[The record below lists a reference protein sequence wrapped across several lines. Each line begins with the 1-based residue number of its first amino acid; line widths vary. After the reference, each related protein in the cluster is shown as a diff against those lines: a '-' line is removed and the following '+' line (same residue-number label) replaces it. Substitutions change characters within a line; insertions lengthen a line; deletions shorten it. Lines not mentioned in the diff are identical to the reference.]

1 MLSFSGNARIFLYT
15 DPVNMHKSFEG
26 LSALAIQKFDVDL
39 VSGAYFVFMN
49 RTRNRLKVLYW
60 DSDGLAIWYKR
71 LEKGSFARRQLENH
85 QMDRRNFLMLLEG
98 ITPKKLHRRYS
109 IS

>member
-1 MLSFSGNARIFLYT
+1 
-15 DPVNMHKSFEG
+15 MHKSFEG

-49 RTRNRLKVLYW
+49 RTRNLIKVLYW

-71 LEKGSFARRQLENH
+71 LEKGSFARRQLESH
-85 QMDRRNFLMLLEG
+85 QMDRRIFLMLLEG
-98 ITPKKLHRRYS
+98 ITPKKVHRRYS
-109 IS
+109 TS